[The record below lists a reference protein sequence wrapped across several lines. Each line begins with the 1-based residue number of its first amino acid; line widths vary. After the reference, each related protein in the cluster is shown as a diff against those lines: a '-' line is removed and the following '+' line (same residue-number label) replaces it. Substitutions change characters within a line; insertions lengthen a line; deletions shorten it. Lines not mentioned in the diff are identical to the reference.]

1 MFTKSIFLTNLI
13 ATLVVSHPHGGL
25 DKRVTTGTIYT
36 GCTVPGVVAISFDDG
51 PYIYTDSILDQ
62 LKAAGQSATF
72 FVNGKNW
79 GSIYDY
85 GPTLQRMVNE
95 GHQIGS
101 HTWSH
106 ADLQTLSTD
115 AIKSQMTQVETA
127 LTSLMGYFPRYMRPP
142 YLSINNTVTKILS
155 Q

>member
-1 MFTKSIFLTNLI
+1 MFTKSIAVASLLI
-13 ATLVVSHPHGGL
+13 DLVSSHPRGDL

-36 GCTVPGVVAISFDDG
+36 ACTVPGVVAISFDDG

-72 FVNGKNW
+72 FVNGQNW

-85 GPTLQRMVNE
+85 GPTLKRMVNE

-106 ADLQTLSTD
+106 ADLQTLSAAGIT
-115 AIKSQMTQVETA
+115 SQMTQVETA
-127 LTSLMGYFPRYMRPP
+127 MTSLIGYFPRYMRPP
-142 YLSINNTVTKILS
+142 YLSINATVTKILS
-155 Q
+155 